1 MDHLSSPIAIIIVY
15 SLQRFRTARK
25 KLADVNPVGEPRN
38 KRFLRGCNCEW
49 FPALFV
55 FRPHE
60 PPRRPF
66 NEARLVGLG
75 WHRVENLVSL
85 KKKKKENR
93 YLCSRHYFF
102 TRNLPA
108 FRVIIYKDVRFDSL
122 TW

>member
-85 KKKKKENR
+85 KKKKKKKKTDA
-93 YLCSRHYFF
+93 SAPATIF
-102 TRNLPA
+102 LPE
-108 FRVIIYKDVRFDSL
+108 IYPLFA
-122 TW
+122 